1 MKRNLATLAVVAPL
15 TLAVSLALAAGREPA
30 SKDKPKEFKPVP
42 VTAVMATAA
51 PAIDGSGAD
60 AIWKTAP
67 VTKLEAVKGCNF
79 KGDAGKTTG
88 TVQVAYDK
96 ENLYMMIVY
105 DDPTQSVRRSPYQK
119 QPDGTW
125 AKMKDP
131 DDKGG
136 DNCVYYEDK
145 IGVMWN
151 INNSI
156 VGFDRFGCQIAC
168 HGGEPGKPY
177 GNKYVE
183 EEGELGDLW
192 HMKWVR
198 TGNIGQIDDGYVDHT
213 RFDAEKA
220 KTAGRKGDAKT
231 GGGYEDVKL
240 VNGKPEFM
248 SKDAKPANKGGTYW
262 VKAEDKVPF
271 DDSKF
276 KPGDEVAS
284 IMIAPFAG
292 DRGDLK
298 LGGKWAN
305 GKWTLEISRKLV
317 TGSKTDVNF
326 DDLKKTYF
334 FGIAMFDNA
343 QVRHA
348 YVQEPL
354 VLQFK

>member
-1 MKRNLATLAVVAPL
+1 MKQTLTKIAVIAPL
-15 TLAVSLALAAGREPA
+15 TLAVSFALADGREPA
-30 SKDKPKEFKPVP
+30 PKEKPKELKPIV
-42 VTAVMATAA
+42 VTAVMAAAA
-51 PAIDGSGAD
+51 PGIDGDAKD

-67 VTKLEAVKGCNF
+67 VTKIEAVKGCNF
-79 KGDAGKTTG
+79 KDGKGKTG
-88 TVQVAYDK
+88 GSVQVAYDK
-96 ENLYMMIVY
+96 ENLYMLITY
-105 DDPTQSVRRSPYQK
+105 DDPTLSERRSPYQK
-119 QPDGTW
+119 QADGTW
-125 AKMKDP
+125 QKLKDP

-151 INNSI
+151 ISDSI
-156 VGFDRFGCQIAC
+156 IGFEKFGCQIAC

-183 EEGELGDLW
+183 EAGELGDLW

-231 GGGYEDVKL
+231 GGGYDDVKL

-248 SKDAKPANKGGTYW
+248 SKDGKPANKGGTYW
-262 VKAEDKVPF
+262 LKAEDKVAF
-271 DDSKF
+271 DDAKF
-276 KPGDEVAS
+276 KAGDEVAS
-284 IMIAPFAG
+284 IMVAPFVG
-292 DRGDLK
+292 DRGEVK
-298 LGGKWAN
+298 FGGKWAK
-305 GKWTLEISRKLV
+305 GKWTMEISRKLV

-326 DDLKKTYF
+326 DDLKKSYG
-334 FGIAMFDNA
+334 FGIALFDNA

-348 YVQEPL
+348 MVEAPM

>member
-1 MKRNLATLAVVAPL
+1 MKRNFLRFAAVAPI
-15 TLAVSLALAAGREPA
+15 AIAASLVLAAGREPA
-30 SKDKPKEFKPVP
+30 PKDKPKEMKPIV
-42 VTAVMATAA
+42 VTAVMAPTA
-51 PAIDGSGAD
+51 PGIDGDAKD

-67 VTKLEAVKGCNF
+67 VTKLMAVKGCNF
-79 KGDAGKTTG
+79 KGGEGKTSATL
-88 TVQVAYDK
+88 QVAYDK
-96 ENLYMMIVY
+96 DNLYMLLTY
-105 DDPTQSVRRSPYQK
+105 DDPTFSERRSPYQK
-119 QPDGTW
+119 QADGSW
-125 AKMKDP
+125 QKLKDP

-145 IGVMWN
+145 VGVMWN
-151 INNSI
+151 INNSV

-183 EEGELGDLW
+183 EAGEVGDLW

-198 TGNIGQIDDGYVDHT
+198 TGNIGQVDDGYVDHT
-213 RFDAEKA
+213 RFDPEKA

-231 GGGYEDVKL
+231 GGGYDDNKL
-240 VNGKPEFM
+240 VGGKPEFM

-262 VKAEDKVPF
+262 IKAEDKVAF
-271 DDSKF
+271 DDARF
-276 KPGDEVAS
+276 KAGDEVPS
-284 IMIAPFAG
+284 IVIAPFAG
-292 DRGDLK
+292 DRGDVRFS
-298 LGGKWAN
+298 GKWAK
-305 GKWTLEISRKLV
+305 GKWTMEFTRKLV

-326 DDLKKTYF
+326 DDLKKSYG

-348 YVQEPL
+348 YVEEPL